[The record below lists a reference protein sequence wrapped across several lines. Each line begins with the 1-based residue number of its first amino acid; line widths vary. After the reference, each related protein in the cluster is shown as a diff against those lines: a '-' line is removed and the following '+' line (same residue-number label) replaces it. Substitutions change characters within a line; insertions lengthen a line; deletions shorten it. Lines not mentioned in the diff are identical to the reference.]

1 MCVAEASLQQQLT
14 HLTVSA
20 LPDQQETL
28 GSFLLS
34 VVLLSVG
41 KVCPAVR
48 TVVLPE
54 GTEGLSSSLQSEE
67 LWSRLLDFRLS
78 VCS

>member
-14 HLTVSA
+14 LLTVSA

-28 GSFLLS
+28 GSF
-34 VVLLSVG
+34 LLSVG